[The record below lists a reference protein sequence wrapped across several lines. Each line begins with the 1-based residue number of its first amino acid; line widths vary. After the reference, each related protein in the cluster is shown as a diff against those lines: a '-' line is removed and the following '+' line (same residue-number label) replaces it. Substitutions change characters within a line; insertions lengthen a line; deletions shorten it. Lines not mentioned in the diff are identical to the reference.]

1 MMTSGINSWEQPAM
15 VYGVDGTRTSGYDQ
29 SSYRPLVNSAYKISG
44 GYLTPSAPCESPFG
58 SPLFDPRSDQPFDKI
73 AYTPLFTTASTTQRV
88 ISSGSDTTIEP
99 NPLDSILF

>member
-1 MMTSGINSWEQPAM
+1 MALEQVVM
-15 VYGVDGTRTSGYDQ
+15 ISLHI
-29 SSYRPLVNSAYKISG
+29 RPLVNIAYKILG
-44 GYLTPSAPCESPFG
+44 GYLTPSAPCESPLG

-99 NPLDSILF
+99 NPLESIYSSQ